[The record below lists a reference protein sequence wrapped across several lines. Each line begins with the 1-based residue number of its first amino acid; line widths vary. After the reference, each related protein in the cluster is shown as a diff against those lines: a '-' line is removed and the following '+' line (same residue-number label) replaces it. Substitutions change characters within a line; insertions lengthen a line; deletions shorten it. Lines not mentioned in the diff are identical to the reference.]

1 MKDINCLVR
10 NIVKPITK
18 NYSPVLLIL
27 TRNWENIIG
36 EKYAEFCEVEK
47 VSFQKNKKN
56 DGTIYIK
63 AFNNV
68 ISFYI
73 ENNKE
78 FILEKINSIF
88 GYFLISKI
96 FIKQT
101 PKIVKQYQQNTKK
114 ISDNN
119 KEFLNKLI
127 QNFEENELKKSLN
140 ELGIS
145 ILKNKS

>member
-1 MKDINCLVR
+1 MKDINYLVR

-78 FILEKINSIF
+78 FILEKINAIF
-88 GYFLISKI
+88 GYSLISKI

-114 ISDNN
+114 INDND
-119 KEFLNKLI
+119 KQFLIEITKNL
-127 QNFEENELKKSLN
+127 EENELKESLN
-140 ELGIS
+140 ELGKT
-145 ILKNKS
+145 ILKK

>member
-1 MKDINCLVR
+1 MKDINYLVR

-36 EKYAEFCEVEK
+36 EKYVDFCEVEK

-63 AFNNV
+63 TFNNV

-78 FILEKINSIF
+78 FILEKINAIF
-88 GYFLISKI
+88 GYSLISKI

-114 ISDNN
+114 INDND
-119 KEFLNKLI
+119 KQFLIEITKNL
-127 QNFEENELKKSLN
+127 EENELKESLN
-140 ELGIS
+140 ELGKT
-145 ILKNKS
+145 ILKK

>member
-1 MKDINCLVR
+1 MKDINYLVR
-10 NIVKPITK
+10 DIVKPITK

-78 FILEKINSIF
+78 FILEKINAIF
-88 GYFLISKI
+88 GYSLISKI

-101 PKIVKQYQQNTKK
+101 PKIVKQYQQN
-114 ISDNN
+114 IMR
-119 KEFLNKLI
+119 LLW
-127 QNFEENELKKSLN
+127 EL
-140 ELGIS
+140 
-145 ILKNKS
+145 

>member
-1 MKDINCLVR
+1 MKDINYLVR
-10 NIVKPITK
+10 DIVKPITK

-27 TRNWENIIG
+27 TRNWKNIIG
-36 EKYAEFCEVEK
+36 EKYADFCEVEK
-47 VSFQKNKKN
+47 ISFQKNKKN

-78 FILEKINSIF
+78 FILEKINAIF
-88 GYFLISKI
+88 GYSLISKI

-101 PKIVKQYQQNTKK
+101 PKIIKQYQQNTKK
-114 ISDNN
+114 ISDND
-119 KEFLNKLI
+119 KQFLIEITKNL
-127 QNFEENELKKSLN
+127 EENELKESLN
-140 ELGIS
+140 KLGKI
-145 ILKNKS
+145 ILEK

>member
-1 MKDINCLVR
+1 MKDINYLVR
-10 NIVKPITK
+10 DIVKPITK

-36 EKYAEFCEVEK
+36 EKYADFCEVEK

-78 FILEKINSIF
+78 FILEKINAIF
-88 GYFLISKI
+88 GYSLISKI

-114 ISDNN
+114 ISDND
-119 KEFLNKLI
+119 KQFLADI
-127 QNFEENELKKSLN
+127 TQNLEENELKDSLN
-140 ELGIS
+140 KLGEM
-145 ILKNKS
+145 ILKNK

>member
-1 MKDINCLVR
+1 MKDINYLVR

-56 DGTIYIK
+56 DGIIYIK

-78 FILEKINSIF
+78 FILEKINAIF
-88 GYFLISKI
+88 GYSLISKI
-96 FIKQT
+96 VIKQT

-114 ISDNN
+114 ISDNDKQFLTEITQN
-119 KEFLNKLI
+119 LEESDLKESLNKLG
-127 QNFEENELKKSLN
+127 EM
-140 ELGIS
+140 
-145 ILKNKS
+145 ILKNK

>member
-1 MKDINCLVR
+1 MKDINYLVR

-56 DGTIYIK
+56 NGIIYIK

-78 FILEKINSIF
+78 FILEKINAIF
-88 GYFLISKI
+88 GYSLISKI

-114 ISDNN
+114 ISDND
-119 KEFLNKLI
+119 KQFLADI
-127 QNFEENELKKSLN
+127 TQNLEENELKDSLN
-140 ELGIS
+140 KLGEM
-145 ILKNKS
+145 ILKNK

>member
-1 MKDINCLVR
+1 MKDINYLVR

-36 EKYAEFCEVEK
+36 EKYIDFCEVEK

-78 FILEKINSIF
+78 FILEKINAIF
-88 GYFLISKI
+88 GYSLISKI

-114 ISDNN
+114 INDND
-119 KEFLNKLI
+119 KQFLIEITKNL
-127 QNFEENELKKSLN
+127 EENELKESLN
-140 ELGIS
+140 ELGKT
-145 ILKNKS
+145 ILKK

>member
-1 MKDINCLVR
+1 MKDINYLVR
-10 NIVKPITK
+10 DIVKPITK

-36 EKYAEFCEVEK
+36 EKYADFCEVEK

-56 DGTIYIK
+56 NGIIYIK

-73 ENNKE
+73 ENNKD
-78 FILEKINSIF
+78 FILEKINAIF
-88 GYFLISKI
+88 GYSLISKI

-101 PKIVKQYQQNTKK
+101 PKIIKQYQQNTKK
-114 ISDNN
+114 ISDNDKQFLAEITKN
-119 KEFLNKLI
+119 LEKNELKDSLNKLGEMI
-127 QNFEENELKKSLN
+127 LKK
-140 ELGIS
+140 
-145 ILKNKS
+145 

>member
-1 MKDINCLVR
+1 MKDINYLVR
-10 NIVKPITK
+10 DIVKPITK

-36 EKYAEFCEVEK
+36 EKYADFCEVEK

-78 FILEKINSIF
+78 FILEKINAIF
-88 GYFLISKI
+88 GYSLISKI

-101 PKIVKQYQQNTKK
+101 PKIIKQYQQNTKK
-114 ISDNN
+114 ISDND
-119 KEFLNKLI
+119 KQFLI
-127 QNFEENELKKSLN
+127 SITQNLEENELKDSLN
-140 ELGIS
+140 KLGEM
-145 ILKNKS
+145 ILKNK

>member
-1 MKDINCLVR
+1 MKDINYLVR

-36 EKYAEFCEVEK
+36 EKYVDFCEVEK

-78 FILEKINSIF
+78 FILEKINAIF
-88 GYFLISKI
+88 GYSLISKI

-114 ISDNN
+114 INDND
-119 KEFLNKLI
+119 KQFLIEITKNL
-127 QNFEENELKKSLN
+127 EENELKESLN
-140 ELGIS
+140 ELGKT
-145 ILKNKS
+145 ILKK

>member
-1 MKDINCLVR
+1 MKDINYLVR

-36 EKYAEFCEVEK
+36 EKYADFCEVEK

-56 DGTIYIK
+56 DGTICIK
-63 AFNNV
+63 AFNNI

-78 FILEKINSIF
+78 FILEKINAIF
-88 GYFLISKI
+88 GYSLISKI

-114 ISDNN
+114 ISDNDKQFLADITQN
-119 KEFLNKLI
+119 LKESELKESLNKLG
-127 QNFEENELKKSLN
+127 EM
-140 ELGIS
+140 
-145 ILKNKS
+145 ILKNK

>member
-1 MKDINCLVR
+1 MKDINYLVR
-10 NIVKPITK
+10 DIVKPITK

-78 FILEKINSIF
+78 FILEKINAIF
-88 GYFLISKI
+88 GYSLISKI

-114 ISDNN
+114 ISDNDKQFLAEITKN
-119 KEFLNKLI
+119 LEESELKDSLNKLG
-127 QNFEENELKKSLN
+127 EM
-140 ELGIS
+140 
-145 ILKNKS
+145 ILKNK

>member
-1 MKDINCLVR
+1 MKDINYLVR
-10 NIVKPITK
+10 DIVKPITK

-78 FILEKINSIF
+78 FILEKINAIF
-88 GYFLISKI
+88 GYSLISKI

-101 PKIVKQYQQNTKK
+101 PKIVKQYQQNIKK
-114 ISDNN
+114 ISDNDKQFLAEITQN
-119 KEFLNKLI
+119 LEESDLKDSLNKLG
-127 QNFEENELKKSLN
+127 EM
-140 ELGIS
+140 
-145 ILKNKS
+145 ILKNK